1 MRKLI
6 LVMAMILMTGM
17 VGFAQN
23 FDKGSSG
30 INAGIGLGPGYYG
43 GGYGFAFGVNG
54 SYEYGIVKIPMGDK
68 LHGVIGIG
76 GLAGISWTTSN
87 TYGGDWRYTNW
98 TIAAR
103 GTYHFIF
110 MDKFDPYAGILLG
123 YRGQS
128 WKWTGTGSGPWDAGS
143 SGGFTGGFFVGARY
157 YFSDGFGVYAELGYL
172 LNVLNVGVTF
182 KIN

>member
-6 LVMAMILMTGM
+6 LIMAMILMTGM
-17 VGFAQN
+17 AGFAQN

-76 GLAGISWTTSN
+76 GLAGISWTTS
-87 TYGGDWRYTNW
+87 TAYSGDWHYTNW

-110 MDKFDPYAGILLG
+110 MDKFDPYAGIMLG
-123 YRGQS
+123 V
-128 WKWTGTGSGPWDAGS
+128 W
-143 SGGFTGGFFVGARY
+143 GFTEKRKGNGTEPWTASSNIQFEPAFFVGARY
-157 YFSDGFGVYAELGYL
+157 YFTDSFGVYAELGYL
-172 LNVLNVGVTF
+172 LNVLNIGVTF